1 MNLKKKPFS
10 ELVIGIICMVSQCAV
25 LAVQGWV
32 MVVNMLCAGLGNAKG
47 ALILSTSRQ
56 GTCFIPILYPM
67 AMLLGSVGL
76 ALVQAVA
83 DVLSLLLAVPIMRG
97 MNRTIAAAEQAR
109 NEDGAA

>member
-1 MNLKKKPFS
+1 M
-10 ELVIGIICMVSQCAV
+10 
-25 LAVQGWV
+25 QGV
-32 MVVNMLCAGLGNAKG
+32 HPYAQPERGGNTDLRKDRDNAKG